1 MEGGQFTLKEYR
13 EALQRFRV
21 LLEKA
26 KGLDLKE
33 PTAMILV
40 VPVYSVRLGNIELA
54 PIPGQHGPAC
64 F

>member
-1 MEGGQFTLKEYR
+1 MCIGSLLGGDV
-13 EALQRFRV
+13 EA
-21 LLEKA
+21 
-26 KGLDLKE
+26 
-33 PTAMILV
+33 ILPV